1 MEENNEIRTGYRI
14 GEFELCTTSEQF
26 FKQGNRI
33 AIEPQLFSLLHL
45 LVTNRANIVSREQIE
60 RVVWAGRPATD
71 ESIRAA
77 IKKLRDLLGDNARA
91 PLFIKTIPKQGYKW
105 LASVEKI
112 SASSLAQKQQ
122 RKVFKPV
129 LIVLMIAVLVL
140 LLWIFSPKHLP
151 DAAPHNTIEQLT
163 QLSGSEIFADY
174 NKASQQ
180 LVFLHRESNISAQQL
195 YIKDLMTNEIQRL
208 SWDDKHYTDS
218 FWSPDGKQLVFTSG
232 FGPQVK
238 HFVASFDE
246 NRSVTEVTPFEI
258 TANTQKYIL
267 GWQHNQSGLWL
278 ADEVTNPPP
287 HSIYRFD
294 FTTQDIEPVSL
305 PNVTGRGDYYAAQSR
320 NGKQIAIL
328 REVENNQSSLIIVD
342 LTSNDVIANQL
353 LPFTANRM
361 VWLFDDS
368 GVIISN
374 FFGQAA
380 TFKLA
385 NNGFAFD
392 IDLPPNAIDI
402 YASCGERCVILRQ
415 HNGDY
420 LDLKEVPQPK
430 LTPMNESETPH
441 LFNTRV
447 LKKIGAQDLPQY
459 VGEGKALVYASL
471 EANQLALTLLNNSNQ
486 EQEIVAFDTP
496 EGLSAIT
503 ASFDGNRVAG
513 VVDGRLFIVNDIHS
527 IKTVHPPKFVS
538 KALERLENPVWH
550 EDSVHIYLAHYVG
563 NSPAIIKLNTQTNER
578 SRIIDGFV
586 SFKKHSDNKNA
597 IAIDPSLIAWHL
609 TKQDGQWQKVSA
621 FGQVHSANVHRWE
634 YLGDVFYYTKLE
646 QRVGL
651 LCQRTIKPQ
660 TSVGEE
666 QCTAIG
672 KNMFRL
678 NFDIQPNDSTVVMVE
693 SLSAQ
698 SDIIRLTW

>member
-45 LVTNRANIVSREQIE
+45 LVTNRANIVSRVQIE
-60 RVVWAGRPATD
+60 SAVWAGRPATD

-105 LASVEKI
+105 LASVETI
-112 SASSLAQKQQ
+112 TAPSLEQKQQ
-122 RKVFKPV
+122 RKGFKPV
-129 LIVLMIAVLVL
+129 IIVLMIAVLVL
-140 LLWIFSPKHLP
+140 LLWVFSPKHVSEATP
-151 DAAPHNTIEQLT
+151 QSTIERLT
-163 QLSGSEIFADY
+163 TLSGSEIFADY

-195 YIKDLMTNEIQRL
+195 YIKDLITNEIQRL

-218 FWSPDGKQLVFTSG
+218 FWSPDGKQLAFTSG
-232 FGPQVK
+232 FGPKVK

-246 NRSVTEVTPFEI
+246 NRNITDVTPFTI
-258 TANTQKYIL
+258 TANTPKYIL

-278 ADEVTNPPP
+278 ADEVTNPTP

-294 FTTQDIEPVSL
+294 FKTQELEPVSL
-305 PNVTGRGDYYAAQSR
+305 PNVTGRGDYYAAQSK
-320 NGKQIAIL
+320 NGEQIAIL

-342 LTSNDVIANQL
+342 LISNDVIANHL

-392 IDLPPNAIDI
+392 IELPPNAIDI
-402 YASCGERCVILRQ
+402 YASCGERCLILRQ
-415 HNGDY
+415 HNGNY
-420 LDLKEVPQPK
+420 VDLKEMPQPK
-430 LTPMNESETPH
+430 LNQVNHSETPH
-441 LFNTRV
+441 FFNTRV
-447 LKKIGAQDLPQY
+447 LKKAGAQDLPQY
-459 VGEGKALVYASL
+459 VGERKTLVYASL
-471 EANQLALTLLNNSNQ
+471 ETNQLALKLLNNNNQ
-486 EQEIVAFDTP
+486 EQDIVAFDTP
-496 EGLSAIT
+496 EGLSSIA

-513 VVDGRLFIVNDIHS
+513 IVDGRLFIVNEIPS
-527 IKTVHPPKFVS
+527 IKTAHPPKFVS

-550 EDSVHIYLAHYVG
+550 EDNIHLYVAHYVG
-563 NSPAIIKLNTQTNER
+563 NSPAIIKLNTKTNER
-578 SRIIDGFV
+578 SRVIDGFV
-586 SFKKHSDNKNA
+586 SFKKNSDNKNA
-597 IAIDPSLIAWHL
+597 VAIDPSLMAWHL
-609 TKQDGQWQKVSA
+609 TKQDGQWQKVNVL
-621 FGQVHSANVHRWE
+621 GKVHSANVHRWD
-634 YLGDVFYYTKLE
+634 YLDDVLYFTKLE

-651 LCQRTIKPQ
+651 LCQRTIKTQ
-660 TSVGEE
+660 TTEIEE
-666 QCTAIG
+666 QCSAIG

-678 NFDIQPNDSTVVMVE
+678 NFDIQPNDSTLVMVE

>member
-1 MEENNEIRTGYRI
+1 MEENKKIRTGYRI

-45 LVTNRANIVSREQIE
+45 LITNRANIVSREQIE
-60 RVVWAGRPATD
+60 SVVWAGRPATD

-105 LASVEKI
+105 LASVETI
-112 SASSLAQKQQ
+112 SASSLEQKQQ
-122 RKVFKPV
+122 RKGFKQV
-129 LIVLMIAVLVL
+129 IIVLMMAVLVL

-151 DAAPHNTIEQLT
+151 EALPQSSIERLT
-163 QLSGSEIFADY
+163 TLSGSEIFADY

-195 YIKDLMTNEIQRL
+195 YIKDLITNEIQRL

-232 FGPQVK
+232 FGPKVK
-238 HFVASFDE
+238 HFIASFDE
-246 NRSVTEVTPFEI
+246 NRNVTDVIPFAI
-258 TANTQKYIL
+258 TANTPKYIL
-267 GWQHNQSGLWL
+267 GWQIYQSGLWL
-278 ADEVTNPPP
+278 ADDVTNPTP

-294 FTTQDIEPVSL
+294 FNTQNIEPVSL
-305 PNVTGRGDYYAAQSR
+305 PNVTGRGDYYAAQSK
-320 NGKQIAIL
+320 NGERIAIL

-342 LTSNDVIANQL
+342 LISNDVIANHL

-392 IDLPPNAIDI
+392 IELPPNAIDI
-402 YASCGERCVILRQ
+402 YASCGERCLILRE

-430 LTPMNESETPH
+430 LNQVNESETPH
-441 LFNTRV
+441 LFNTRI
-447 LKKIGAQDLPQY
+447 LKKTGAQDLPQY
-459 VGEGKALVYASL
+459 VGERKALVYASL
-471 EANQLALTLLNNSNQ
+471 EANHLALTLLNNNNQ
-486 EQEIVAFDTP
+486 EQDIVAFDTP
-496 EGLSAIT
+496 EGLSAIA
-503 ASFDGNRVAG
+503 ASFDGNRIAG

-527 IKTVHPPKFVS
+527 IKTAHPPKFVS

-550 EDSVHIYLAHYVG
+550 EDNTHLYLAHYVG

-578 SRIIDGFV
+578 SRVIDGFV
-586 SFKKHSDNKNA
+586 SFKKHSDNKSA
-597 IAIDPSLIAWHL
+597 VAIDPSLMAWHL
-609 TKQDGQWQKVSA
+609 TKQGGQWQKVNA
-621 FGQVHSANVHRWE
+621 LGKVHSANVHRWD

-651 LCQRTIKPQ
+651 LCQRTLKAQ
-660 TSVGEE
+660 TSFGAE

-678 NFDIQPNDSTVVMVE
+678 NFDIQPNDSTLVMVE